1 LCLDHLVHIH
11 VLISGGTVKTAR
23 YIVEEMGK
31 DEEEEEVLLLVLR
44 ERHSKARSD
53 ASSLAVLVGTQQ
65 ES

>member
-1 LCLDHLVHIH
+1 M
-11 VLISGGTVKTAR
+11 
-23 YIVEEMGK
+23 EEMGK

-65 ES
+65 GS